1 MRAPLVTLVRA
12 NARASWRKYALTG
25 AAVGI
30 SAFFLAMVIL
40 LSRAFKAAFVAH
52 DEDRGSRS
60 VATNTVN
67 VAKSQQRLRHS
78 DH

>member
-40 LSRAFKAAFVAH
+40 LSLLFQQSAIVAVSF
-52 DEDRGSRS
+52 EIFPY
-60 VATNTVN
+60 
-67 VAKSQQRLRHS
+67 
-78 DH
+78 